1 MLCGVRIMRNR
12 SLDSV
17 IQSSNGPF
25 AEIGRG
31 WIARG
36 LLNHWAIRHSPP
48 QTRRHRLTFIHER
61 LAFFRS
67 DPCTRWVPVK
77 KKKRCR
83 VSSVL
88 KNLPFPAKTMGT
100 VNNPHLMLP
109 LLEKGG
115 CLRLSISK
123 RGRPL
128 PPPSN

>member
-48 QTRRHRLTFIHER
+48 QTRRHRLTFIHETR
-61 LAFFRS
+61 FFFSFRPLRALGS
-67 DPCTRWVPVK
+67 RK

-128 PPPSN
+128 PSF